1 MGTLVLLLNVGAKR
15 WSLLVL
21 EAERLPVAQID
32 GLPVW
37 VPVRKAA
44 VAAEWLF
51 HCGVIMFAG

>member
-1 MGTLVLLLNVGAKR
+1 MGDLALLLNMGAKR

-21 EAERLPVAQID
+21 EAERLPVAQIY

-44 VAAEWLF
+44 VAAEWML
-51 HCGVIMFAG
+51 HCDLIMFAG